1 MTQGA
6 TSAVRIPPHLS
17 AGKDPVAEDE
27 EDDDDDDDEP
37 QGFRGQHVQWDEWP

>member
-6 TSAVRIPPHLS
+6 TSAVRTPPHLS
-17 AGKDPVAEDE
+17 AGKDPATEDE

-37 QGFRGQHVQWDEWP
+37 PGFRGQHGQWDE